1 MKKKNE
7 FYRHLF
13 ALYAPPFSWDVYVI
27 ASDSTAMLY
36 CTMWWP
42 MELQDPP
49 CDVEKYTKF
58 IRPQSDE
65 HFTQTIRRKEL
76 KKAIAAVP
84 LKDSIKKVPCNK
96 CIDGRR
102 EEDCGNTKVEV
113 DCKYC
118 GATEAGPLAPDPAAL
133 IRIGNHYFTTYELIR
148 LKKTAKLLNETVIL
162 YSDTEV
168 PLFKI
173 GNARVIISP
182 ARHGDLLN
190 GIKLKGLLRGG

>member
-1 MKKKNE
+1 MKKIFE
-7 FYRHLF
+7 
-13 ALYAPPFSWDVYVI
+13 LYGSPHHCDGYII
-27 ASDSTAMLY
+27 ASDQTAMIY
-36 CTMWWP
+36 TGWQP
-42 MELQDPP
+42 MKLPHLVDN
-49 CDVEKYTKF
+49 VEAYTKF

-84 LKDSIKKVPCNK
+84 LKASIKKVPCNK

-102 EEDCGNTKVEV
+102 EVDSEYTKVEV

>member
-1 MKKKNE
+1 MKKIFE
-7 FYRHLF
+7 
-13 ALYAPPFSWDVYVI
+13 LYGRPFEWNGYTI
-27 ASDSTAMLY
+27 ASDQTAMIYTEWL
-36 CTMWWP
+36 P
-42 MELQDPP
+42 MTLGPKPDNIEA
-49 CDVEKYTKF
+49 YTKY

-84 LKDSIKKVPCNK
+84 LKPSVKKVPCNK
-96 CIDGRR
+96 CIDGLR
-102 EEDCGNTKVEV
+102 EVDSEYTKVEV

-118 GATEAGPLAPDPAAL
+118 GATEAGPLVPDPAAL

-148 LKKTAKLLNETVIL
+148 LKKTAKLLNETVIS

-190 GIKLKGLLRGG
+190 GVKLKELLRGG

>member
-1 MKKKNE
+1 MKKIFE
-7 FYRHLF
+7 
-13 ALYAPPFSWDVYVI
+13 LYGRPFKWDGYTI
-27 ASDSTAMLY
+27 ASDQTAMIYTGWLPLTVGPKPDNIEAY
-36 CTMWWP
+36 K
-42 MELQDPP
+42 
-49 CDVEKYTKF
+49 KY

-84 LKDSIKKVPCNK
+84 LKPSVKKVACNK

-102 EEDCGNTKVEV
+102 EEDCGYTKVEV

-118 GATEAGPLAPDPAAL
+118 GATEAGPLVPDPAAL

-148 LKKTAKLLNETVIL
+148 LKKTAKLLNETVIS

-190 GIKLKGLLRGG
+190 GIKLKELLRGG